1 MRAILLAAGL
11 GTRLGPLTQI
21 LPKCLMPVN
30 GRPLLEYWL
39 RSLDAA
45 GVSEILVNTH
55 HLPQLVR
62 GWLSASRLAGRVRV
76 VHEPVLLGTG
86 GTLVANRDFCGTEPV
101 MLVHADNLCDA
112 PLGAFIVAHSQRIP
126 GAAMTMMTFATDS
139 PQTCGILEL
148 DEYGAVQAFHE
159 KVSRPPGNLANAAVY
174 IMEPEVGDYVAS
186 LGKDEVDFSTEV
198 IPYFLGRIQAWHNPG
213 YHRDIGNAASL
224 LASQVEFPGV
234 ILDDDNQAQAL
245 PDAWVDDLAVALART
260 MGLPLVSLPTGAAAA
275 LVSPAVFRLPHASG
289 LDSAMRLLQKSCAN
303 SKDSVAFIDV
313 AAPGFSAREVFNR
326 LGLRC
331 IAARIVGPAQQ

>member
-1 MRAILLAAGL
+1 
-11 GTRLGPLTQI
+11 
-21 LPKCLMPVN
+21 MPVN

-55 HLPQLVR
+55 HLPHLVR
-62 GWLSASRLAGRVRV
+62 GWLTESRWAGRVRM

-86 GTLVANRDFCGTEPV
+86 GTLVANQDFCGAGPV

-112 PLGAFIVAHSQRIP
+112 PLERFIAAHSQRAP

-139 PQTCGILEL
+139 PQNCGILEL
-148 DEYGAVQAFHE
+148 DELGVVRDFHE

-174 IMEPEVGDYVAS
+174 IVEPEVGDYAAS
-186 LGKDEVDFSTEV
+186 FGKDEVDFSTEV
-198 IPYFLGRIQAWHNPG
+198 IPYFLGRIQSWHNPG
-213 YHRDIGNAASL
+213 YHRDIGNVASL
-224 LASQVEFPGV
+224 LAAQVEFSGV
-234 ILDDDNQAQAL
+234 IEDQESPPVDNAPADGAQAL
-245 PDAWVDDLAVALART
+245 ALAESLAEAL
-260 MGLPLVSLPTGAAAA
+260 GLPLVPLDPLAAKLPPG
-275 LVSPAVFRLPHASG
+275 PAVLRLPHSSDLDRAIG
-289 LDSAMRLLQKSCAN
+289 LLHKSRTD
-303 SKDSVAFIDV
+303 SKDCVAFLDT
-313 AAPGFSAREVFNR
+313 ASPGFSARKEYNR